1 MKINLRNLK
10 LYQENSVY
18 FHFSGK
24 IDDSFLAA
32 SGAGLSQIT
41 EIELIITRRN
51 AAFSGQGT
59 LKTTIDFTC
68 SRCLKLFSVPLD
80 TELTFIVAE
89 AENEAEYVEEVLLL
103 ENDEVDITHFIEGV
117 IFTEV
122 PLNPIC
128 DLNCRGLCPVCGGD
142 KNIDVC
148 NCHIENIDPRWEKL
162 KKFK

>member
-1 MKINLRNLK
+1 MKINLRSLK
-10 LYQENSVY
+10 LYQEDSVY
-18 FHFSGK
+18 FHYAGK
-24 IDDSFLAA
+24 IDDCFLAA
-32 SGAGLSQIT
+32 SGAALSRNT
-41 EIELIITRRN
+41 EIELIIKRQN
-51 AAFSGQGT
+51 AVFYGQGT

-68 SRCLKLFSVPLD
+68 SRCLKLFAVPVD
-80 TELTFIVAE
+80 TELAFIIAE

-103 ENDEVDITHFIEGV
+103 ENDEVDITHYIEGV

-142 KNIDVC
+142 KNIDAC
-148 NCHIENIDPRWEKL
+148 NCHIDNIDPRWEKL